1 MPLCYNAGMKRTDF
15 RFRAAVWGLMAL
27 ITAWLVL
34 SSSARAEG
42 GERVPKNPPPPKSPS
57 VQAEGEGRKW
67 ALLIGIDQYRDVDHI
82 NGLGGAVA
90 DAKALKNV
98 LVSSLGFPDDPEH
111 IRLLLNADAT
121 KSDILGALTRLKASV
136 KEGDL
141 VFVFY
146 AGHGIEVNGAPYLLP
161 YETNAISDED
171 LTDTALPAAK
181 FQERLRVLKAK
192 MLFLCFDMCRR
203 DPLKVKRDAI
213 AGNELK
219 AGTVRGM
226 DFAQAVGKG
235 FGPSLVVTLYS
246 CSPDERAFEDRLR
259 SRGFFSEYLEKGL
272 SGEAADASGSVTVQS
287 LTDYLT
293 AQVPAAVARA
303 ENGQKQTPYPI
314 PAGPGAT
321 AFILTSSA
329 SSPVAPAKVTKK
341 DLKARLRVTTNAPN
355 ATVTVDG
362 SPVTDGSYTVSL
374 PDTEKKTVTVKVR
387 AEGYEP
393 FEGDVEL
400 IRGKLVPV
408 TATLDKMAEPVKPV
422 KKPVENAV
430 VPPQGNINTLS
441 LTAPRTIAEYKAQM
455 VTIPGGTFTMGADD
469 LNNDEKPPHQVTLSA
484 FKMGRTLV
492 TVSMWKQYCK
502 AMGKSMPKAPSWG
515 WIEDHPMLNVSW
527 EDIAGKDGKGGFCK
541 WAGLALPTEAQFEYA
556 AKGGQNVKWPWGD
569 TFDEDKLVW
578 YKNSTNGTAPV
589 IRRDRVYVNRY
600 GLVDMG
606 GNVWQWCADWY
617 GPYNSNAV
625 TAPRGAS
632 SGDNRVMRG
641 GAWGDA
647 DAVNFRCAFRL
658 RYAPTSRD
666 YGLGFRCVALSQDS
680 H

>member
-1 MPLCYNAGMKRTDF
+1 MKRADF
-15 RFRAAVWGLMAL
+15 RFTGAVWGLIAL
-27 ITAWLVL
+27 IAAWLVL
-34 SSSARAEG
+34 SSSVR
-42 GERVPKNPPPPKSPS
+42 
-57 VQAEGEGRKW
+57 AEGEGRKW

-111 IRLLLNADAT
+111 IRLLLNGDAT

-146 AGHGIEVNGAPYLLP
+146 AGHGIEVNGAPYLLS

-226 DFAQAVGKG
+226 DFAQAVVKG
-235 FGPSLVVTLYS
+235 AGPSLVVTLYS

-329 SSPVAPAKVTKK
+329 SSPLALAKVTKK
-341 DLKARLRVTTNAPN
+341 DLKARLRVTTNAPD
-355 ATVTVDG
+355 ATVTVNG
-362 SPVTDGSYTVSL
+362 ESVTDGSYTVSL
-374 PDTEKKTVTVKVR
+374 PDAEKKTITVKVR

-400 IRGKLVPV
+400 VRGKLVPV

-430 VPPQGNINTLS
+430 VPPPGNINTLS
-441 LTAPRTIAEYKAQM
+441 LSAPRTIAEYKAQM

-469 LNNDEKPPHQVTLSA
+469 LSDREKPVHRVTLSS

-492 TVSMWKQYCK
+492 TVSMWREYCAATGT
-502 AMGKSMPKAPSWG
+502 AMPSAPSWG
-515 WIEDHPMLNVSW
+515 WIEDHPMVNVSW
-527 EDIAGKDGKGGFCK
+527 EDIAGKDGEGGFCK
-541 WAGLALPTEAQFEYA
+541 WAGLMLPTEAQWEYA
-556 AKGGQNVKWPWGD
+556 AKGGQDVKFPWGD
-569 TFDEDKLVW
+569 TFDESKIVC
-578 YKNSTNGTAPV
+578 YKNSSNRTAPV

-617 GPYNSNAV
+617 GAYGSAAATNPQ
-625 TAPRGAS
+625 GAS
-632 SGDNRVMRG
+632 SGERRVLRG
-641 GAWGDA
+641 GSWGYS
-647 DAVNFRCAFRL
+647 DAVDFRCAFRFRL
-658 RYAPTSRD
+658 DPAEAY
-666 YGLGFRCVALSQDS
+666 LGFRAVALSQDS